1 MAAMGGFS
9 AISFIFKGIH
19 LQKNN
24 FMKYTHLIAA
34 LCFLLSPQL
43 IHAQENYTPDRPG
56 IGNGSAVTEKGVFGL
71 ETGVL
76 VTTSEFVN
84 QFDIGQMLLR
94 LGVFDGFEVRALLN
108 SYTTQSFD
116 RTNVERKGFNDI
128 GLAAKYNF
136 FTSDEGNTSVSALGK
151 ISFPVGSEAFTNNE
165 IIPSLFVLADQ
176 SITEFVGVSSNL
188 GYTPS
193 VGDEEDN
200 WLFTLTPSFT
210 VPSQQNVGIY
220 AGYAGI
226 YSSGTNQQYI
236 EGGVTLTVNDGAQI
250 DINSGY
256 ELESE
261 TFFIGVG
268 FAQGFK

>member
-1 MAAMGGFS
+1 MNITS
-9 AISFIFKGIH
+9 A
-19 LQKNN
+19 
-24 FMKYTHLIAA
+24 KYT
-34 LCFLLSPQL
+34 
-43 IHAQENYTPDRPG
+43 
-56 IGNGSAVTEKGVFGL
+56 
-71 ETGVL
+71 
-76 VTTSEFVN
+76 
-84 QFDIGQMLLR
+84 
-94 LGVFDGFEVRALLN
+94 
-108 SYTTQSFD
+108 
-116 RTNVERKGFNDI
+116 KGFNDI